1 MINIIHFASLYFNKQ
16 CAFMLEFVTL
26 SALNAVAT
34 RGTELNFI
42 EMLLCNEREGLSSR
56 CNPSNSCLYET
67 NPRILNLPSALNL

>member
-34 RGTELNFI
+34 PRNRIEL
-42 EMLLCNEREGLSSR
+42 
-56 CNPSNSCLYET
+56 Y
-67 NPRILNLPSALNL
+67 